1 MRITNGM
8 LVTNMLFNLNQNMG
22 RLNKLNEQM
31 HTQKKFSVPSDD
43 PIGVSKSLKYHT
55 DLSKIEQYV
64 RNAEDA
70 NSWMKETESALVE
83 IGEVLHR
90 ANKLAVQMANDTYSD
105 DDLLKV
111 KEEISQLK
119 ESLIETANST
129 YAGRHLFSGYKTD
142 QKLLDKDGNY
152 NVSLIMNDDIA
163 AGKTKEIV
171 EYNIGVSE
179 TIKVNTLGGKV
190 FGIAKFEDDN
200 NEKLV
205 GADYENNIGNPDEV
219 GPPKNKQKSYL
230 IAVFDK
236 FEDALKEPEKYKGEI
251 DASITRTQNCMDQV
265 LSVRSE
271 IGAKMKRLELTM
283 KKLSSQDLSTQEL
296 ITKNEGI
303 NVPEVITKLKTEENI
318 YRASLSIGA
327 RIIQPSLV
335 DFLR

>member
-31 HTQKKFSVPSDD
+31 HTQRKFSVPSDD

-55 DLSKIEQYV
+55 DLSKIEQYT

-70 NSWMKETESALVE
+70 NSWMKETESALNE

-90 ANKLAVQMANDTYSD
+90 ANKLAVQMANGTYSGD
-105 DDLLKV
+105 ELLKA

-119 ESLIETANST
+119 EHLIQISNST

-142 QKLLDKDGNY
+142 QKLLDENGKY
-152 NVSLIMNDDIA
+152 KVSLIMNDDIA

-171 EYNIGVSE
+171 EYNVGISE
-179 TIKVNTLGGKV
+179 TIKVNTLGGRV
-190 FGIAKFEDDN
+190 FGVAKFEDN
-200 NEKLV
+200 NENKELLDPNYDSDV
-205 GADYENNIGNPDEV
+205 NNDS
-219 GPPKNKQKSYL
+219 KSYL

-236 FEDALKEPEKYKGEI
+236 YEKALAGEI
-251 DASITRTQNCMDQV
+251 DKEEISKTITRTQNCMDQV

-283 KKLSSQDLSTQEL
+283 KKLSSQDLSTQE
-296 ITKNEGI
+296 
-303 NVPEVITKLKTEENI
+303 
-318 YRASLSIGA
+318 
-327 RIIQPSLV
+327 
-335 DFLR
+335 

>member
-31 HTQKKFSVPSDD
+31 HTQRKFSVPSDD

-55 DLSKIEQYV
+55 DLSKIEQYT

-70 NSWMKETESALVE
+70 NSWMKETESALNE

-90 ANKLAVQMANDTYSD
+90 ANKLAVQMANGTYSD

-119 ESLIETANST
+119 EHLIQISNST

-152 NVSLIMNDDIA
+152 NVSLIMKDDENDPD
-163 AGKTKEIV
+163 KTKEIV

-190 FGIAKFEDDN
+190 FGVLGEKEDVKDVDAKVAF
-200 NEKLV
+200 
-205 GADYENNIGNPDEV
+205 GADTVDENSR
-219 GPPKNKQKSYL
+219 SYL
-230 IAVFDK
+230 ISVFEK
-236 FEDALKEPEKYKGEI
+236 FESALAGDVDKGEI
-251 DASITRTQNCMDQV
+251 DASISRIQNCMDQV

>member
-31 HTQKKFSVPSDD
+31 HTQRKFSVPSDD

-55 DLSKIEQYV
+55 DLSKIEQYK

-70 NSWMKETESALVE
+70 NSWMKETESALNE

-90 ANKLAVQMANDTYSD
+90 ANQLAVQMANDTYSD
-105 DDLLKV
+105 DELLKA

-119 ESLIETANST
+119 EHLIQISNST

-142 QKLLDKDGNY
+142 QKLLDENGKY
-152 NVSLIMNDDIA
+152 KVSLIMNDDIA

-171 EYNIGVSE
+171 EYNVGISE
-179 TIKVNTLGGKV
+179 TIKVNTLGGRV
-190 FGIAKFEDDN
+190 FGVAKFEDN
-200 NEKLV
+200 NENKELLDPNYDSDV
-205 GADYENNIGNPDEV
+205 NNDS
-219 GPPKNKQKSYL
+219 KSYL

-236 FEDALKEPEKYKGEI
+236 YEKALAGEI
-251 DASITRTQNCMDQV
+251 DKEEISKTITRTQNCMDQV

>member
-8 LVTNMLFNLNQNMG
+8 MITNMLFNLNQNML
-22 RLNKLNEQM
+22 RFDKLNQQM

-55 DLSKIEQYV
+55 DLSKIEQYK

-90 ANKLAVQMANDTYSD
+90 ANVLAVQMANDTYSK

-111 KEEISQLK
+111 KEEVSQLR
-119 ESLIETANST
+119 ESLIEISNST

-142 QKLLDKDGNY
+142 KKLLDGDGKY
-152 NVSLIMNDDIA
+152 NVDLSKD
-163 AGKTKEIV
+163 EIV

-179 TIKVNTLGGKV
+179 TIKVNTVGMKV
-190 FGIAKFEDDN
+190 FGVGEVDDALDTNSTEPFEKDAVDQN
-200 NEKLV
+200 N
-205 GADYENNIGNPDEV
+205 
-219 GPPKNKQKSYL
+219 KSYI
-230 IAVFDK
+230 IAVFEK
-236 FEDALKEPEKYKGEI
+236 FEKALAGEVNKEEVDK
-251 DASITRTQNCMDQV
+251 SLTRIQTCMDQV
-265 LSVRSE
+265 LTVRSE

-296 ITKNEGI
+296 ITNNEGI
-303 NVPEVITKLKTEENI
+303 NPAEVITKLKTEENI
-318 YRASLSIGA
+318 YRASLSMGA
-327 RIIQPSLV
+327 RIIQPSLA

>member
-31 HTQKKFSVPSDD
+31 HTQRKFSVPSDD

-70 NSWMKETESALVE
+70 NSWMKETESALNE

-119 ESLIETANST
+119 EHLIQISNST

-142 QKLLDKDGNY
+142 QKLLDEDGKY
-152 NVSLIMNDDIA
+152 NVSLRMNDD
-163 AGKTKEIV
+163 KTDPDNIKQKEIV

-179 TIKVNTLGGKV
+179 TIKVNTLGGRV
-190 FGIAKFEDDN
+190 FGTIKKNSDPIEP
-200 NEKLV
+200 
-205 GADYENNIGNPDEV
+205 DYENNIGNPDEV